1 MPKKMS
7 AKQTAVYQI
16 TVRGHIDADWS
27 DYFNG
32 LTITA
37 SQQNQYSMTTLS
49 GELVDQAALIGVINN
64 LYNLG
69 YTLLSVEQQTLKNKE
84 NNYV

>member
-16 TVRGHIDADWS
+16 IVKGHINTDWS
-27 DYFNG
+27 AYLGG
-32 LTITA
+32 LTITPTDHPLPT
-37 SQQNQYSMTTLS
+37 TTLS